1 MSVYGEVSQG
11 REDKKRGAEKKGII
25 RKR

>member
-1 MSVYGEVSQG
+1 MLVYGEVSQG
-11 REDKKRGAEKKGII
+11 REDKKRGAEKKGIM